1 MKKFKQA
8 IENFEQ
14 HDLNNYSAEI
24 NEIITE
30 NYLYQF
36 RIRRKTSEL
45 VIIQFGQNGGYN
57 TFTQDSNDIAFLES
71 KVYILNKN
79 KNITTSETLKK
90 NI

>member
-24 NEIITE
+24 SEIITE

-36 RIRRKTSEL
+36 RVRRKTSEL
-45 VIIQFGQNGGYN
+45 VIIQFSQNGGYN
-57 TFTQDSNDIAFLES
+57 TFTQDSNDIPFLES
-71 KVYILNKN
+71 KVYS
-79 KNITTSETLKK
+79 T
-90 NI
+90 